1 MPYPFRRWFRFA
13 QSAARWSPPFV
24 ALALLACG
32 SKAPAISSAA
42 GGAGGTVSGTSGAG
56 GSSAALA
63 GAGSDNGGASGDTSH
78 GGNSGSAGLTS
89 GGASGNANGGSAGTD
104 AGGSGGAGPTSI
116 DVTLSNWTKSGWQ
129 VVTQDI
135 AGNNVDAHDGDLH
148 SFNGTFY
155 LYGTSYDCG
164 WAWNGGST
172 WCGVNVYTSSDL
184 RHWSHGKAAFPLTPK
199 WTSAARCGGP
209 NGCFRPHVV
218 HNPNSGLYVMWLNR
232 GPAGGDDTNASYYTL
247 TSQSPD
253 GPFVETP
260 STPTLCKHTG
270 NGDVSLFVDGT
281 TGYAV
286 YTAFGDASTS
296 CAAAQRA
303 GSSNRI
309 GVEKLDSTFTT
320 SVDASH
326 ASCPADP
333 CASNSTFAWLS
344 PQSNYENGYVFRRG
358 DAYYVVY
365 QDTCPY
371 CNEQLTDPTDGQE
384 NVFYRTAQGSPF
396 NLASASPHDISAAPR
411 AGRPAS
417 DHACQGQISFIA
429 DVPNGSGDH
438 AFVYVS
444 DLWDD
449 AVAGTKGSQA
459 QANFMWEKLTF
470 GADGSIAPLTCPNQT
485 SVSVPAPTAPP
496 PALASVSS
504 WGTPYNDFCDIRGAV
519 ERAEVF
525 EIPTTGTLTDVST
538 VVYRSNGRSNPPSFV
553 QEDGNADGHL
563 LVELF
568 ATSGGLPTGAALAS
582 LSLPAETV
590 LFGRRR
596 VSLHPNRS
604 VMKGESYALV
614 LSSQDTTTGAYGF
627 LYSDDKPLGSKG
639 AELYQSTG
647 TWGVEA
653 NRDLYLDATIE

>member
-1 MPYPFRRWFRFA
+1 MPHPLRLRLRFA
-13 QSAARWSPPFV
+13 QLYQVTFAAALGMACSSSEPRPNAGGGGGSAGV
-24 ALALLACG
+24 AIGGAGAG
-32 SKAPAISSAA
+32 NAGA
-42 GGAGGTVSGTSGAG
+42 GGAATGGGGVGVGGIGMSGGAG
-56 GSSAALA
+56 L
-63 GAGSDNGGASGDTSH
+63 
-78 GGNSGSAGLTS
+78 SGSAVS
-89 GGASGNANGGSAGTD
+89 GSANGGSAGMD
-104 AGGSGGAGPTSI
+104 AGGSGGTGPTSI

-135 AGNNVDAHDGDLH
+135 AGDNVDAHDGDLH
-148 SFNGTFY
+148 WFDGTFY

-184 RHWSHGKAAFPLTPK
+184 RHWSQGKAAFPLTPK
-199 WTSAARCGGP
+199 WQSAARCGGP

-218 HNPNSGLYVMWLNR
+218 RSPNSGLYVMWINR

-247 TSQSPD
+247 TSQSPG

-260 STPTLCKHTG
+260 TTPALCKHTG

-296 CAAAQRA
+296 CPTAQRA

-309 GVEKLDSTFTT
+309 GIEKLDPTFTT
-320 SVDASH
+320 SVDSSH
-326 ASCPADP
+326 ASCPSDP
-333 CASNSTFAWLS
+333 CASNTTFAWLS
-344 PQSNYENGYVFRRG
+344 PQSNYENGYVFRRS

-371 CNEQLTDPTDGQE
+371 CNDQLTDPTDGHE
-384 NVFYRTAQGSPF
+384 NVYYRAAQGSPF
-396 NLASASPHDISAAPR
+396 NLASASPHDISAAQR
-411 AGRPAS
+411 TGRPGS
-417 DHACQGQISFIA
+417 DNACQGQISFIA
-429 DVPNGSGDH
+429 DVPNGAGDH

-470 GADGSIAPLTCPNQT
+470 GPDGSIAPLTCPNQT
-485 SVSVPAPTAPP
+485 TVSVPAPTTPAPT
-496 PALASVSS
+496 LAGLST

-519 ERAEVF
+519 KRAEVF

-553 QEDGNADGHL
+553 QVDGNADGHL

-582 LSLPAETV
+582 LSLASEMVP
-590 LFGRRR
+590 FGRRR

-604 VMKGESYALV
+604 VMKGGSYALV
-614 LSSQDTTTGAYGF
+614 LSSPDTTIGAYGF

-647 TWGVEA
+647 TWAVEA